1 MTDKKRS
8 GDYYEAALNVYWHY
22 THKAML
28 DRKRTQYKLNN
39 IILLNN

>member
-22 THKAML
+22 TLIVML

-39 IILLNN
+39 IMPSE